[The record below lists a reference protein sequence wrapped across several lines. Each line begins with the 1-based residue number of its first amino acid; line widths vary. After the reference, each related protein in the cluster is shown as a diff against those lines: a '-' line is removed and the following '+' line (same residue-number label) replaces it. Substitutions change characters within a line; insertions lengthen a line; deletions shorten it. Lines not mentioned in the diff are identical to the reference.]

1 MQEHK
6 QLALHLPYIDAM
18 QPSVRWCTIGDMTD
32 FLDTGQRSVDSL
44 PLRGVT
50 PDVIDRD
57 RVGMHIE
64 QAVKRGR
71 YAGPTDPETYLRQTQ
86 CLVSV
91 NGEDYPTLAGVLCF
105 GYQPQAIVPT
115 ATVDLGHYRG
125 VNPVSYDVA
134 HFEKGIGG
142 TIFEQLARVE
152 AYLWTNT
159 HHGMTVASDSFQ
171 RVEINEYPQIV
182 IRELGVNMLAHRD
195 YVHAQ
200 AAARVMLF
208 GDRIEWVSP
217 GGLPPGI
224 TVENLLEEQAPRN
237 HIILSRLYE
246 AGYME
251 GFGQGL
257 DTVVTVLKRE
267 NMRPPVFRD
276 TGASFIVT
284 VYGRPEQRT
293 NDTQQT
299 ALTPTQRQI
308 LSFIQSQGETT
319 PAQLRRLLADRSPRS
334 IQRDVGKLVE
344 AGLVGS
350 IGEGRA
356 TIYRAADAHE

>member
-1 MQEHK
+1 MQS
-6 QLALHLPYIDAM
+6 
-18 QPSVRWCTIGDMTD
+18 SVRWCTIGNMTD
-32 FLDTGQRSVDSL
+32 FLDVGQRSVDSL

-50 PDVIDRD
+50 PKVLDYE
-57 RVGMHIE
+57 RVASHIA
-64 QAVKRGR
+64 QAVARGR
-71 YAGPTDPETYLRQTQ
+71 YTGSTDPETYLRQKQ
-86 CLVSV
+86 CLVTI
-91 NGEDYPTLAGVLCF
+91 GDEDYPTLAGVLCF
-105 GYQPQAIVPT
+105 GYAPQAIVPT
-115 ATVDLGHYRG
+115 ATIDLGHYRG
-125 VNPVSYDVA
+125 VDPVSYDVT
-134 HFEKGIGG
+134 HLDKGIGG

-152 AYLWTNT
+152 AYLWNNT

-171 RVEINEYPQIV
+171 RVEVHEYPQIV

-224 TVENLLEEQAPRN
+224 TIENLLEEQAPRN
-237 HIILSRLYE
+237 HIVLSMLYE

-257 DTVVTVLKRE
+257 DTVVTVLKNE
-267 NMRPPVFRD
+267 GMRLPVFRD

-293 NDTQQT
+293 SDAQQT

-356 TIYRAADAHE
+356 TIYRAADARE

>member
-1 MQEHK
+1 MVQRRS
-6 QLALHLPYIDAM
+6 L
-18 QPSVRWCTIGDMTD
+18 QPVQQNSTWCTIGHMTD
-32 FLDTGQRSVDSL
+32 FLDVGQRSVDSL

-50 PDVIDRD
+50 PDVLDRT
-57 RVGMHIE
+57 RVATHISD
-64 QAVKRGR
+64 AVARGR
-71 YAGPTDPETYLRQTQ
+71 YTGPTDPETYLRQKQ
-86 CLVSV
+86 CLVTI
-91 NGEDYPTLAGVLCF
+91 GDEDYPTLAGVLCF
-105 GYQPQAIVPT
+105 AHAPQAVVPT

-125 VNPVSYDVA
+125 VDPVSYDVT
-134 HFEKGIGG
+134 HLDKGIGG

-152 AYLWTNT
+152 AYLWNNT

-171 RVEINEYPQIV
+171 RIEVHEYPQIV

-224 TVENLLEEQAPRN
+224 TVDNLLEEQAPRN
-237 HIILSRLYE
+237 HIVLSMLYE

-257 DTVVTVLKRE
+257 DTVVTVLKNE
-267 NMRPPVFRD
+267 GIRPPVFRD

-284 VYGRPEQRT
+284 VYGRPEQRS
-293 NDTQQT
+293 NDAQH
-299 ALTPTQRQI
+299 AVLTPTQRQI
-308 LSFIQSQGETT
+308 LSFIQSQGETS

-344 AGLVGS
+344 AGFVSS

-356 TIYRAADAHE
+356 TVYYPADART